1 MEKCVESVQIWIKCI
16 NVEEKVVGFFG
27 EEMCWRSSTAIAFC
41 NDIEHV
47 RPCWMFR
54 TWQPPSSPSTT
65 SCDRIWFCH
74 NLNPRSSSS
83 NFFLAFSIISFMP
96 INGAEW
102 PLPLQ
107 CFPCVFDVAFSFYGS
122 SPLCWFDDYD
132 LFWGF
137 GYGLA
142 RFELM
147 VTIWHENEEY
157 QGVYTYCWRSIS
169 KVHWNYE
176 GGGWKILSWPM
187 SAPRRKMFTT
197 CLFQLVYFV
206 ISMFIGNLL
215 TNIQV
220 LLVVFWMV
228 LWMI

>member
-137 GYGLA
+137 WVWSRKVWTYGYNLTWEWRISGCIHLLLKEHLQSA
-142 RFELM
+142 LELWRGRM
-147 VTIWHENEEY
+147 EN
-157 QGVYTYCWRSIS
+157 
-169 KVHWNYE
+169 
-176 GGGWKILSWPM
+176 P
-187 SAPRRKMFTT
+187 
-197 CLFQLVYFV
+197 
-206 ISMFIGNLL
+206 
-215 TNIQV
+215 
-220 LLVVFWMV
+220 
-228 LWMI
+228 